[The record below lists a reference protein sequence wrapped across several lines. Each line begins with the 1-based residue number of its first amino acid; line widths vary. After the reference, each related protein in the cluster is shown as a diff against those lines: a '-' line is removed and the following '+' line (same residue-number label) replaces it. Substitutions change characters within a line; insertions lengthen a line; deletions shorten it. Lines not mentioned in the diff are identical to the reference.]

1 MVIYVA
7 IETEDAI
14 IRMWYSVIMALGPVG
29 MTSGITALTATE
41 TGRTFMV
48 IAHGIQKWIDK
59 KLREGEEKR
68 AAKAQAKGRA
78 EGRAEERK
86 LWTEWNAR
94 RKDAEAR
101 GEDFVEPPPNGKP

>member
-1 MVIYVA
+1 MGVVIYVA

-68 AAKAQAKGRA
+68 AAKAEAK
-78 EGRAEERK
+78 GRAEERK

-94 RKDAEAR
+94 REAAEAR

>member
-1 MVIYVA
+1 
-7 IETEDAI
+7 
-14 IRMWYSVIMALGPVG
+14 
-29 MTSGITALTATE
+29 
-41 TGRTFMV
+41 MV

-68 AAKAQAKGRA
+68 AAKAQAKGHAKGLEEGRTEGRVEGRVEGLA
-78 EGRAEERK
+78 EGRVEGRAEERK

-101 GEDFVEPPPNGKP
+101 GEDFIEPPPNGNP

>member
-1 MVIYVA
+1 
-7 IETEDAI
+7 
-14 IRMWYSVIMALGPVG
+14 
-29 MTSGITALTATE
+29 
-41 TGRTFMV
+41 MV

-68 AAKAQAKGRA
+68 AAKAQAKGHAKGLEEGRTEGRV